1 MKIESYLLTGMLG
14 LALMAAKPGTSATL
28 PDTTG
33 GPPQMVI
40 TLLKGA
46 GGSRPDNL
54 AQGEITVTMGKTP
67 APVVRLQKLAG
78 ALADMQLFVLLDDST
93 RSGSLGVH
101 LGELKSFLNS
111 LPTTTQVAVGYMRNG
126 TFALSQDFT
135 PDHEKAAAALRL
147 PMAMPG
153 ANGSPYF
160 VLSDLVKRWPSTQ
173 ATPRRAVLMLTD
185 GVDRYYGS
193 ADLDDPY
200 EDAAIH
206 GALKR
211 GVMVYSIYLTGAGA
225 YDRRGG
231 VRLFGQSRLIE
242 ASEETGGYAY
252 FLDSRDPVT
261 IAPYL
266 DDLRDRLDH
275 QYQVILGAVN
285 EKGIRPVKLR
295 TESPGLKIAAP
306 TRIFVP

>member
-1 MKIESYLLTGMLG
+1 MKIESYLLTGMVG
-14 LALMAAKPGTSATL
+14 LALLAAKPGISATL
-28 PDTTG
+28 PDTAG
-33 GPPQMVI
+33 GPPQMVV

-54 AQGEITVTMGKTP
+54 AQGEIAVTLGKTSV
-67 APVVRLQKLAG
+67 PVAHLQRLAG
-78 ALADMQLFVLLDDST
+78 ALADMQLFVFLDDST

-101 LGELKSFLNS
+101 IAELKSFLNS
-111 LPTTTQVAVGYMRNG
+111 LPATTQVAIGYMRNG
-126 TFALSQDFT
+126 SFALSQDFT
-135 PDHEKAAAALRL
+135 ADHEKAAAALRL

-160 VLSDLVKRWPSTQ
+160 ALSDLVKRWPSTQ

-185 GVDRYYGS
+185 GVDRYYGT
-193 ADLDDPY
+193 ADMDDPY
-200 EDAAIH
+200 EDAAIN
-206 GALKR
+206 GALKQ
-211 GVMVYSIYLTGAGA
+211 GVMVYSIYLTGSGA

-231 VRLFGQSRLIE
+231 VRLFGQSRLIQ
-242 ASEETGGYAY
+242 ATEETGGYAY
-252 FLDSRDPVT
+252 FLDFRDPVT
-261 IAPYL
+261 IAPFL
-266 DDLRDRLDH
+266 EDLRDRLDH

-295 TESPGLKIAAP
+295 TESPGLKISAP